1 MAESDGRRNEILS
14 VIDLKGEV
22 SLAELCGQFSG
33 VSEMTVRRDLIQLEQ
48 EGRVIRTRGGAVSVR
63 RLGDSG
69 VGMWQSG
76 EENEYMLR
84 AGSQREAKE
93 TIARKALRFVEKGKS
108 IYFDAGSTVM
118 ALARIVPDETMTII
132 TNGTNVAQELVARHN
147 ITVMLP
153 GGTLNRNTL
162 SVSGPISVNFVDN
175 LNIELAFMS
184 ASGCSAD
191 AGFTVS
197 NIYEAEL
204 KHTVVARARTKI
216 MLLDSSKFNKSL
228 LFTLAELSQID
239 YLICEREPPEDIA
252 RVLNDAGITVV

>member
-1 MAESDGRRNEILS
+1 MSDERRSEILS
-14 VIDLKGEV
+14 VIDSKGEA
-22 SLAELCGQFSG
+22 SLAELCGLFSD

-48 EGRVIRTRGGAVSVR
+48 EGHIIRTRGGAVSIR
-63 RLGDSG
+63 RLGESRPGG
-69 VGMWQSG
+69 VNG

-84 AGSQREAKE
+84 AGSNRDAKDI
-93 TIARKALRFVEKGKS
+93 IARKALNFVEKGRS

-132 TNGTNVAQELVARHN
+132 TNGANVAQELGNRHN
-147 ITVMLP
+147 ITGMMP

-184 ASGCSAD
+184 ASGCSVD
-191 AGFTVS
+191 GGFTVS

-204 KHTVVARARTKI
+204 KHTVIARARTSI
-216 MLLDSSKFNKSL
+216 MLLDSSKFSKSL
-228 LFTLAELSQID
+228 LFTLAELGQVD
-239 YLICEREPPEDIA
+239 YLVCECDPPEDIA
-252 RVLNDAGITVV
+252 KVCRNSGVVIV

>member
-1 MAESDGRRNEILS
+1 MSDERRSEILS
-14 VIDLKGEV
+14 VIDNRGEV
-22 SLAELCGQFSG
+22 SLAELCGLFSG

-48 EGRVIRTRGGAVSVR
+48 DGHIIRTRGGAVSIR
-63 RLGDSG
+63 RLGDSRLLPG
-69 VGMWQSG
+69 QNG

-84 AGSQREAKE
+84 AATNRDAKDV
-93 TIARKALRFVEKGKS
+93 IARKALGFVEKGRS

-132 TNGTNVAQELVARHN
+132 TNGVNVAQELVSRHN
-147 ITVMLP
+147 VTVMMP
-153 GGTLNRNTL
+153 GGTVNRNTL

-204 KHTVVARARTKI
+204 KHTVIARARTRI

-228 LFTLAELSQID
+228 LFTLAELGQIN
-239 YLICEREPPEDIA
+239 YLVCECEPPEDLAAACRASGVEI
-252 RVLNDAGITVV
+252 V